1 MARIIPNRDRH
12 VVQQYGCSISEVDSM
27 ILQFLGGL
35 VAVPLELH
43 KIDSMHSRAYY
54 QTSATVRGAEK
65 FGNTGVEWRGQ
76 P

>member
-43 KIDSMHSRAYY
+43 KIDGMHTRAYRRAPGGY
-54 QTSATVRGAEK
+54 GAGAEK
-65 FGNTGVEWRGQ
+65 IGLTSR
-76 P
+76 